1 MAKELTSRQKGAI
14 ETRKKILE
22 AARKAILEKGFDKVS
37 VSDIAKEAGVATG
50 SFYTYFKKKEDI
62 IEELNKTDF
71 SRLAEIVN
79 QMKGKSVIEKLDN
92 YCRVFMKA
100 VERSGLEICRQWL
113 RNHIASSEVSEE
125 SSEVSKYQGDFL
137 AMQSVLNE
145 AVKQGQLKTDTP
157 VDELAFL
164 INSQLY
170 GFMLIWCMTD
180 GKVVGSEQTRNF
192 CQLFMKKSVLPY
204 LPDVPQTTGQ

>member
-113 RNHIASSEVSEE
+113 RNHIASASTSLENSGIT
-125 SSEVSKYQGDFL
+125 KYQGDIL
-137 AMQSVLNE
+137 AMKSVLNE
-145 AVKQGQLKTDTP
+145 AIRQGQLREDTP
-157 VDELAFL
+157 VEELAFL

-180 GKVVGSEQTRNF
+180 GEVAGSGQTKNY
-192 CQLFMKKSVLPY
+192 CQYILKNSVQPY
-204 LPDVPQTTGQ
+204 IPSAPQ

>member
-1 MAKELTSRQKGAI
+1 MAKELTNRQKGAI

-22 AARKAILEKGFDKVS
+22 AARRAILEKGFDRVS

-50 SFYTYFKKKEDI
+50 SFYTYFKRKEDI

-79 QMKGKSVIEKLDN
+79 QMKGKSIVEKLDN
-92 YCRVFMKA
+92 YCRVYMKA

-113 RNHIASSEVSEE
+113 RNHISASAENGTLEAT
-125 SSEVSKYQGDFL
+125 KYQYDYQ

-145 AVKQGQLKTDTP
+145 AVKQGQLKEETP
-157 VDELAFL
+157 VDALAFL

-170 GFMLIWCMTD
+170 GFMLVWCMTD
-180 GKVVGSEQTRNF
+180 GKVVGSEQTRNY
-192 CQLFMKKSVLPY
+192 CLLMLKKSIEPY
-204 LPDVPQTTGQ
+204 LPAVPKAEK

>member
-22 AARKAILEKGFDKVS
+22 AARMAILEKGFDKVS

-50 SFYTYFKKKEDI
+50 SFYTYFKRKEDI

-100 VERSGLEICRQWL
+100 VERSGLEICKQWL
-113 RNHIASSEVSEE
+113 RNHIAMNMEAESEE
-125 SSEVSKYQGDFL
+125 TTKYQGDVL
-137 AMQSVLNE
+137 AMQSVLKE
-145 AVKQGQLKTDTP
+145 AIKKGELKEDTP
-157 VDELAFL
+157 VEQLAFL

-180 GKVVGSEQTRNF
+180 GKVVGSEQTRNY
-192 CQLFMKKSVLPY
+192 CQLMLKNSVLPY
-204 LPDVPQTTGQ
+204 IPAAPKA